1 MNPSIA
7 FIGGGNMASSLIGGM
22 LAAGTPP
29 ESILVAEPSDDQRQ
43 NLSQQFGINTSAN
56 NLDVLTYDV
65 VVLAVKPQVLQVVCR
80 ELANAEDAAEPL
92 YVSIAAGIRSNSI
105 ERWLGGNAAIVRC
118 MPNTPALL
126 QCGATALYAN
136 TAVTEEQSKQAE
148 DILQAA
154 GITTWVDDETLL
166 DAATALSGSGP
177 AYFFLLM
184 EAMQTAGIEL
194 GLDSDTAKQLS
205 LQTAL
210 GAARMAHESD
220 VSPAEL
226 RARVTSKGGTTAA
239 ALASFEAN
247 GFNEIVS
254 EALRAAYN
262 RSAELA
268 EELGQDNE

>member
-126 QCGATALYAN
+126 QYGATALYAN

-166 DAATALSGSGP
+166 DAVTALSGSGP

>member
-80 ELANAEDAAEPL
+80 ELANAEDAAGPL